1 MRQLFWFWY
10 ALFLIGLLA
19 VLAMMRANSGS
30 VLIMSFDGDAIH
42 MAQIVLRMQAG
53 QLPHLDFLTPLGAMA
68 FLPIVW
74 LTDAGFGVG
83 GAFAYA
89 PVMIALIML
98 PALYWVGLSRFA
110 PSGALALGTVFLVQM
125 LALVHGGVAPTVTA
139 SMYYN
144 NWCWAVAALVVALVV
159 VPSRVTN
166 RWTLLAESLILGVGV
181 GFLLLTKA
189 TFAVFLLPALLIAL
203 LVGRQFK
210 MLAFAVLW
218 SLAFLACITL
228 PLGGLAY
235 WQGYVNDLL
244 FVANSAARGQPGAS
258 LTLMLLSPSQI
269 VGALTLLA
277 AVLFLRQAR
286 MSGLA
291 LVMLAL
297 AAGWTLIT
305 HQNWQNDPHWLIPA
319 GGLLLAMVRDVTLY
333 NRFGWPLKR
342 ALQIVSVILMALGT
356 PLLVTQVQSL
366 LIHNSLNPESFASV
380 FRAPADRDLRFRS
393 GSGGDFRI
401 DQPFAALGSAG
412 AKPTVFAGE
421 TLPDCQK
428 STGLVAEL
436 VETGKRIDLLPQT
449 KGAQT
454 LYADWINGLWLF
466 SDTAPLEG
474 GAPWYYGGTPGFGAA
489 DYLVVPLC
497 PMGQDM
503 RRMVLAEIEKD
514 PSLSF
519 SEVSRND
526 LFILLKQD

>member
-19 VLAMMRANSGS
+19 VLAMMRSNSGA

-53 QLPHLDFLTPLGAMA
+53 QVPHLDFLTPLGAMA

-74 LTDAGFGVG
+74 LMDLGFGVG

-89 PVMIALIML
+89 PVMIALVML

-110 PSGALALGTVFLVQM
+110 PSGALALGAVFLVQM

-144 NWCWAVAALVVALVV
+144 NWCWSVGALVVALAV
-159 VPSRVTN
+159 VPSRFNN
-166 RWTLLAESLILGVGV
+166 RWILLAEPMILGVGV

-189 TFAVFLLPALLIAL
+189 TFAVFLLPALILAL
-203 LVGRQFK
+203 LIGRQFK
-210 MLAFAVLW
+210 MLAFSVLW
-218 SLAFLACITL
+218 SMVFLTCITL
-228 PLGGLAY
+228 PLGGLTY
-235 WQGYVNDLL
+235 WPGYVQDLM
-244 FVANSAARGQPGAS
+244 FVANSAARGQPGAP
-258 LTLMLLSPSQI
+258 LVLMLLAPAQL
-269 VGALTLLA
+269 VGVL
-277 AVLFLRQAR
+277 AVLTGIVFLRQAR
-286 MSGLA
+286 KSGSALVLLA
-291 LVMLAL
+291 LV
-297 AAGWTLIT
+297 AGWVLIT

-319 GGLLLAMVRDVTLY
+319 GVLVLALARDVELY

-342 ALQIVSVILMALGT
+342 ALQIVSVMLMTLGM
-356 PLLVTQVQSL
+356 PLLVTQIQSL
-366 LIHNSLNPESFASV
+366 LIHNSLRPDRFAAV
-380 FRAPADRDLRFRS
+380 FRSPANNDLRFR
-393 GSGGDFRI
+393 GAKDGDYRI
-401 DQPFAALGSAG
+401 DRPFTALASSG
-412 AKPTVFAGE
+412 AKPTVLAGE

-436 VETGKRIDLLPQT
+436 IETGKRLDQMPQT

-466 SDTAPLEG
+466 SDTAPLTG
-474 GAPWYYGGTPGFGAA
+474 GAPWYYGGTPGFAA
-489 DYLVVPLC
+489 AEFVVVPLC
-497 PMGQDM
+497 PMGQDV
-503 RRMVLAEIEKD
+503 RRMVLSEIEQD
-514 PSLSF
+514 PALSF
-519 SEVSRND
+519 SEVLRND

>member
-19 VLAMMRANSGS
+19 VLAMMRANSGA

-53 QLPHLDFLTPLGAMA
+53 EVPHLDFLTPLGAMA

-74 LTDAGFGVG
+74 LMDVGFGVG

-89 PVMIALIML
+89 PVMIALFML
-98 PALYWVGLSRFA
+98 PALYWVGLSRFS

-125 LALVHGGVAPTVTA
+125 LALVHGGTAPTVTA

-166 RWTLLAESLILGVGV
+166 RWTFLAEPLILGVGV

-189 TFAVFLLPALLIAL
+189 TFAVFLLPAVVIAL

-210 MLAFAVLW
+210 MLALSVSW
-218 SLAFLACITL
+218 SLVFLACITL
-228 PLGGLAY
+228 PLGGPAY
-235 WQGYVNDLL
+235 WQGYVHDLM
-244 FVANSAARGQPGAS
+244 FVAHSAARGQPGAS
-258 LTLMLLSPSQI
+258 LALMLLSPAQL
-269 VGALTLLA
+269 VGGL
-277 AVLFLRQAR
+277 AVLAGIVFLRQAR
-286 MSGLA
+286 KSETA
-291 LVMLAL
+291 LVILAL
-297 AAGWTLIT
+297 AAGWMLIT

-319 GGLLLAMVRDVTLY
+319 GVLLLALARDVELY

-342 ALQIVSVILMALGT
+342 ALQIVSVMLMALGT

-366 LIHNSLNPESFASV
+366 LIHNSLRPDRFASV
-380 FRAPADRDLRFRS
+380 FKAHANSDLRFRS
-393 GSGGDFRI
+393 AIGGDFRI
-401 DQPFAALGSAG
+401 DQPFAALGSTG

-436 VETGKRIDLLPQT
+436 VETGKRLDQVPQT
-449 KGAQT
+449 KGAQI

-466 SDTAPLEG
+466 SATAPLKG
-474 GAPWYYGGTPGFGAA
+474 GAPWYYGGTPGFAEVG
-489 DYLVVPLC
+489 YLVVPLC
-497 PMGQDM
+497 PMGQDV
-503 RRMVLAEIEKD
+503 RRMVLTEIEQD
-514 PSLSF
+514 PALSF
-519 SEVSRND
+519 TEVSRND
-526 LFILLKQD
+526 LFILFKQD